1 MAPTPGPILQSTL
14 RCPHCGHAETL
25 DMPTDACVFFHECAG
40 CGAVV
45 RPRTGDCCVFCSFG
59 SQVCPPM
66 QPGGSGCCGPSTMS
80 AAGDAE

>member
-40 CGAVV
+40 CGAVM
-45 RPRTGDCCVFCSFG
+45 RPRAGDCCVFCSFG